1 MYLLVSCTDCFLFY
15 DGRCYT
21 GYLST
26 NLTHSQAADSCIE
39 NDNYLTSIL
48 SPLFTQILDNSNLT
62 FWIGLQDVFSNGTLE
77 WIDGSDF
84 NYTNLNSTNT
94 ERTECILADYHG
106 STSWNYADCNDTHFY
121 FCSAGGTYAST
132 FDSVNQSILYSLYL
146 TCFSFVVITSPP
158 YNLVVSDLTYSSLV
172 LSWDEIPLTER
183 HAPILGYII
192 SYSEVSSGSTEIE
205 VQINSSSLSVTIE
218 NLQFGVT
225 YNFTIRASGALGD
238 SPVSSVE
245 TTTPFKGTFVVFYS
259 ESCCLLNY
267 LRALYRIT
275 ESNSTLRNIFFFCY
289 PMV

>member
-1 MYLLVSCTDCFLFY
+1 MVLILTIPTLTLRIRNGLNVSWLITTAPRA
-15 DGRCYT
+15 GT
-21 GYLST
+21 
-26 NLTHSQAADSCIE
+26 
-39 NDNYLTSIL
+39 
-48 SPLFTQILDNSNLT
+48 TQIVT
-62 FWIGLQDVFSNGTLE
+62 IHT
-77 WIDGSDF
+77 
-84 NYTNLNSTNT
+84 
-94 ERTECILADYHG
+94 
-106 STSWNYADCNDTHFY
+106 STSVVLEVRMHQH
-121 FCSAGGTYAST
+121 